1 MHDFAAGRE
10 STNAMHLMHLVIII
24 LCLQYHKNVFHF
36 SVVKIAKTSLSLNV
50 LLTFQFHL
58 SVLVIRQ
65 GWS

>member
-10 STNAMHLMHLVIII
+10 STNAMHLVIII